1 MYMTQML
8 KGILE
13 GTLLAII
20 NQKEVY
26 GYELTT
32 LLNSSGLNVSDG
44 SIYPLLLKMQKE
56 KLIKGIMKP
65 SSEGPSRKYYSLTA
79 KGQEE
84 LQRFTSKWQTLK
96 LGVDTLL
103 RGENI

>member
-1 MYMTQML
+1 ML

-13 GTLLAII
+13 GSLLAII

-32 LLNSSGLNVSDG
+32 ILNSSGLNVSDG

-56 KLIKGIMKP
+56 RLIEGVMKP
-65 SSEGPSRKYYSLTA
+65 SSEGPSRKYYSLTT

-84 LQRFTSKWQTLK
+84 LKTFKLKWSTLK
-96 LGVDTLL
+96 VGVDTLL